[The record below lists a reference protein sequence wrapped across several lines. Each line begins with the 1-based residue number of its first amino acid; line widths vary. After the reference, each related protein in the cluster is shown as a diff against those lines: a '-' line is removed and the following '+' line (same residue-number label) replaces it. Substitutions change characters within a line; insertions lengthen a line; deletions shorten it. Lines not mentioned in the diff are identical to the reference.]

1 MNFVQAL
8 LCGIFYYMNVG
19 PWVMGAGFYTIGKP
33 IVLGFL
39 VGLVLGDPVQ
49 GTIVGATIQLIYLGV
64 MSTGG
69 SYPADASLA
78 GIIGTAAAIQG
89 GLSAQEAVA
98 IAVPIGLAGTVL
110 FQLRMLSAVP
120 FTHMADKAAAE
131 GNTKKVF
138 FANVVGPQIALAI
151 IYVVPCTLACLY
163 GVNAISGLVNALAGT
178 KILSVLSTIGGM
190 LAVIGIAMN
199 MKAIF
204 KGDAKPFFFLGF
216 LLVVYLNFNM
226 IAISCFAL
234 LFAIIYTQLKKD
246 DQKAVTTVEDDED
259 E

>member
-1 MNFVQAL
+1 MSFVQAL
-8 LCGIFYYMNVG
+8 ICGIFYYMNAG

-33 IVLGFL
+33 LVLGFL

-110 FQLRMLSAVP
+110 YQLRMLSAVP
-120 FTHMADKAAAE
+120 FTHLADKAATE
-131 GNTKKVF
+131 GNTKKIF
-138 FANVVGPQIALAI
+138 FANVVGPQIALAA
-151 IYVVPCTLACLY
+151 IYVIPCTLACFY
-163 GVNAISGLVNALAGT
+163 GVNAISSVVDALSQT
-178 KILSVLSTIGGM
+178 KILSILSTVGGM

-204 KGDAKPFFFLGF
+204 KGDARPFFFLGF
-216 LLVVYLNFNM
+216 LLVVYLGLNM
-226 IAISCFAL
+226 ISISCFAL
-234 LFAIIYTQLKKD
+234 LFAIVYTQLKKD
-246 DQKAVTTVEDDED
+246 DKKTAISTEDDDD